1 MREFD
6 TRKRAS
12 VKKASKN
19 DGSIAEAIL
28 REVAPIH
35 ERLPSNRYRSN
46 RSVVM
51 EGRREAIREIVSL
64 TPHLLSYDSDRALD
78 THQYLIKRQQQT
90 ERSLSS
96 CSPFPRHQSPHSSSS
111 PGLLSSAP
119 LYSASEWLH
128 SSPSPLQ

>member
-64 TPHLLSYDSDRALD
+64 QRLTCLVTTPIEL
-78 THQYLIKRQQQT
+78 
-90 ERSLSS
+90 
-96 CSPFPRHQSPHSSSS
+96 
-111 PGLLSSAP
+111 
-119 LYSASEWLH
+119 
-128 SSPSPLQ
+128 